1 MKTDEQ
7 CKSCEKKDGEVNHP
21 HGMIFVGWGHGWQP
35 CPMCGGSGKKPV
47 MRPEYIIMTRVAGQ
61 EVWQREAS
69 SEAFTFRADAE
80 EAMDRLESVNA
91 DGARLFEYKVVE
103 RWP

>member
-47 MRPEYIIMTRVAGQ
+47 MRPE
-61 EVWQREAS
+61 
-69 SEAFTFRADAE
+69 FTFRADAE

-91 DGARLFEYKVVE
+91 DGSCLEYKVVE
-103 RWP
+103 RWS